1 MRISARDGAGKRVSA
16 RERYVGKCK
25 TCLTWCFPNCNWNG
39 DRRLGHSARRCQKR
53 NGEVELGV

>member
-25 TCLTWCFPNCNWNG
+25 TWITWLFFG
-39 DRRLGHSARRCQKR
+39 LQ
-53 NGEVELGV
+53 

>member
-25 TCLTWCFPNCNWNG
+25 TCLP
-39 DRRLGHSARRCQKR
+39 
-53 NGEVELGV
+53 GVFLTPIGMAIVAWVILRALSEG